1 MLIFKLIATLGLL
14 VTFSESAA
22 TDCNSQLAG
31 GCYWYGQKRIVLIL
45 NSGYDLN
52 QVLYHE
58 IGHAIETEDSTNASY
73 DCWQEWLD
81 LGFNKKLVREVAAD
95 YFAEYISK
103 TRHVY
108 GECPALDSYYANL

>member
-14 VTFSESAA
+14 VTFSETPAK
-22 TDCNSQLAG
+22 DCNSPKAG
-31 GCYWYGQKRIVLIL
+31 GCYWYGEKRIVLIL

-58 IGHAIETEDSTNASY
+58 VGHAIETKESTESSY
-73 DCWQEWLD
+73 DCWQEWINF
-81 LGFNKKLVREVAAD
+81 GFSKSDVREIAAD

-103 TRHVY
+103 SKHVY
-108 GECPALDSYYANL
+108 GECPALNKYYEKL